1 MYVTE
6 LLVVLLAACCA
17 PTFSRADI
25 SALSMLKDPAL
36 FIAAD
41 NPQLQYT
48 GRVVRSGSQV
58 LWQWPGVKVAANLK
72 CPAAGMTVQV
82 HISIPKFTPPHL
94 PAYRSFEAE
103 KYNVLVDGVI
113 VGNFTT
119 SYKSTSYNV
128 TLPATSASMRL
139 LEVVKNSELITI
151 PVFWSISEDSPAI
164 MFNGITVPSSCTLS
178 APPERPERRLEFIG
192 DSITCGFGNLASS
205 ILDKVKCVTPISGG
219 WVGYEDFS
227 LSWPSLVSKEFNA
240 EMHTECISQI
250 GITRNGDTAAK
261 TTLFNMSHYLHRT
274 LPTVADA
281 TLQWDYNAWAP
292 DLAVVNL
299 GTNDYDLAQ
308 IVHAQP
314 SAEFFESEYTSF
326 LVDYVSRYG
335 SRLPAMLVACG
346 PMTKVQCPYVAK
358 VVENVQAA
366 FPALKVQYLEVTLPK
381 LNGCMF
387 HPDVHGDELLQ
398 KQISWG
404 IGKMTGWNPPIDNDV
419 IV

>member
-1 MYVTE
+1 MANYAAK
-6 LLVVLLAACCA
+6 LLVAVLVACCA
-17 PTFSRADI
+17 PTSARADI
-25 SALSMLKDPAL
+25 PAFATLKDAVS

-41 NPQLQYT
+41 SPWLQYT
-48 GRVVRSGSQV
+48 GRVARSGSQV
-58 LWQWPGVKVAANLK
+58 LWQWPGVKVAANLE
-72 CPAAGMTVQV
+72 CPAAGMAVQV
-82 HISIPKFTPPHL
+82 HISIPEFTPPRL
-94 PAYRSFEAE
+94 PAYRSFETE
-103 KYNVLVDGVI
+103 KYNVLVNGII

-119 SYKSTSYNV
+119 SYKSTSYNL
-128 TLPATSASMRL
+128 TLPASSAGMRL
-139 LEVVKNSELITI
+139 LEVVKNSELTTI
-151 PVFWSISEDSPAI
+151 PVFWSISENSPAV

-205 ILDKVKCVTPISGG
+205 VLDKVKCLTPTSGG
-219 WVGYEDFS
+219 WVGYEDFG
-227 LSWPSLVSKEFNA
+227 LSWPSLVSREFNA

-274 LPTVADA
+274 LPTVTDA
-281 TLQWDYNAWAP
+281 TSEWDYNAWAP

-358 VVENVQAA
+358 VVENVQVA
-366 FPALKVQYLEVTLPK
+366 FPALKVKYLELTLPK

-387 HPDVHGDELLQ
+387 HPDVDGDVLLQ
-398 KQISWG
+398 KQISSA
-404 IGKMTGWNPPIDNDV
+404 IGSTTGWNTDNDM